1 MKEKYKDHPECKLDD
16 EGVIKQIAKYMDE
29 MGDKG
34 ITKTETL
41 NIIPEVSEKLRFTGK
56 YKDKLG
62 ISGIDYVNKSKINKK
77 TINYFKKNK
86 IKLLIPKNK
95 KTISK
100 HNISVQ
106 SLEIDEK
113 INKLVNK
120 LKNNKVSKDKVNFI
134 VSHGGLLETLYTKLT
149 NKKIKK
155 DSIKNL
161 NLLYISVKNK
171 KFAEVKIFRSP
182 NYKGLLELIK
192 KNKDNNHYLFIRHCP
207 ACHNLKFNNQLSK
220 GINVLKGELTGKK
233 STGSSSICIDKTPA
247 LIKKIKLEPIFKYFK
262 ENNIKYSFNSS
273 IIFRAILTAALLIKK
288 DNQM

>member
-16 EGVIKQIAKYMDE
+16 EGVIKQITKYMDE
-29 MGDKG
+29 MGDKE
-34 ITKTETL
+34 ITKTKTL

-62 ISGIDYVNKSKINKK
+62 ISGIDYVNKSGINKE
-77 TINYFKKNK
+77 IVRYLKKKK
-86 IKLLIPKNK
+86 IKLLIPNK

-100 HNISVQ
+100 RNIAVQ
-106 SLEIDEK
+106 SLEIDDK

-120 LKNNKVSKDKVNFI
+120 LKNNKISKDKVNFI

-182 NYKGLLELIK
+182 NYKGLLESIK

-207 ACHNLKFNNQLSK
+207 ACHNLKFNNQVSK
-220 GINVLKGELTGKK
+220 GFNVLKGELTGNK
-233 STGSSSICIDKTPA
+233 SSGSSSICIDKTPA
-247 LIKKIKLEPIFKYFK
+247 LIRKIKLEPTFKYFK
-262 ENNIKYSFNSS
+262 DNNIKYSFNSS
-273 IIFRAILTAALLIKK
+273 IIFRAILTASLLIKK